1 MESYMRQNYKNKYSV
16 DDVIAAVKTS
26 LSIRQVLDK
35 LGVIAAG
42 GNYSRLNKIIK
53 NNNIDTS
60 HFRRQGWSRGVI
72 LGPKVPIENYLI
84 NGSYIGSFRLRNK
97 LLQAGIFEH
106 KCYNCGL
113 DEWLG
118 KPIPLE
124 LEHIDG
130 VRDNNILSNL
140 TLLCPN
146 CHAQTDTYRGKN
158 IGKNK

>member
-1 MESYMRQNYKNKYSV
+1 MRENYKNKYSIE
-16 DDVIAAVKTS
+16 DVIEAVKTS
-26 LSIRQVLDK
+26 KSIRQVLDK

-42 GNYSRLNKIIK
+42 GNYSTINRFIK
-53 NNNIDTS
+53 KHQIDIS
-60 HFRRQGWSRGVI
+60 HFTGQGWRREKTFNPV
-72 LGPKVPIENYLI
+72 KPITDYLVKGNLI
-84 NGSYIGSFRLRNK
+84 QSHRLRLR
-97 LLQAGIFEH
+97 LLKEGIFEY
-106 KCYNCGL
+106 KCYSCGL
-113 DEWLG
+113 AEWLG

-130 VRDNNILSNL
+130 VRDNNTLSNL